1 MSATADA
8 QELADLAVA
17 VAELCADA
25 GGLILA
31 RAMEGSGTD
40 LDAKLWDQIGM
51 DMGLACVGLPEEVGG
66 LGGLAEIVT
75 VAGALGAALAPVP
88 FWSSTVLTG
97 QILAAIEPRPT
108 ELLIRVAA
116 GEIAAAVIADPE
128 GRWDRARVGV
138 QARSGDGSW
147 RLDGTV
153 HFVVGGAAAGLLV
166 VAATVEDGVDLFAV
180 EHAGD
185 GVDVLL
191 APSLDLSR
199 PLSSVHLT
207 AALGERL
214 TTGGAGADAVQVGV
228 DVALIALA
236 AEQAVAAR
244 RCLEMTLEYVKL
256 RHQFSRPIGGF
267 QVVKHR
273 LVDLLAQ
280 VEFATSAV
288 DRALTG
294 GADRTTLAE
303 AAAVAAA
310 WCGDAFRDVCGE
322 MIQLHGGI
330 GFTWEHDAHLYFRR
344 AHSDAVL
351 LGDPDFHRE
360 RLAALLSW

>member
-1 MSATADA
+1 MSTTADA
-8 QELADLAVA
+8 QELVDLAAA

-25 GGLILA
+25 GGVGPA
-31 RAMEGSGTD
+31 RAMEGSGND
-40 LDAKLWDQIGM
+40 LDATLWDQIGM

-97 QILAAIEPRPT
+97 QMLAAIEPRPAG
-108 ELLIRVAA
+108 LLTRIAA
-116 GEIAAAVIADPE
+116 GEVAAAVIADPE
-128 GRWDRARVGV
+128 GRWDPARVGV
-138 QARSGDGSW
+138 QARSVDGSW

-153 HFVVGGAAAGLLV
+153 HFVVGGTAAGLLV
-166 VAATVEDGVDLFAV
+166 VAATVPDGVDLFAV
-180 EHAGD
+180 EHTSD

-214 TTGGAGADAVQVGV
+214 TTGGAGADAVQAGV

-236 AEQAVAAR
+236 AEQAGAAR

-294 GADRTTLAE
+294 GADRATLAE